1 MPVAVHH
8 TAHTHMKGNKHK
20 KVASFFF
27 KRGVGES
34 FVLDVVCVYCIII
47 IITVCVGGG

>member
-20 KVASFFF
+20 KVASFF

-34 FVLDVVCVYCIII
+34 FVLDVWVS
-47 IITVCVGGG
+47 TVLLLLLCA